1 MSRGWRRAA
10 RLSADSMPT
19 AGAAPG
25 ADNGRVSARCPE
37 CGAAVRVGAPWCALC
52 YAPLGA
58 PTGPASTVPAP
69 TVPAPTVPAPR
80 AAGAGQRAVAT
91 AAVAGHDADSHPRAT
106 PQPPGQLAR
115 GWPCRTCGTSVA
127 WDARTCAGCGT
138 AFLSAASEPGQHRAG
153 TGIAARLVAMP
164 RGGRLALA
172 LAAGVLLAV
181 VVPLMLA
188 LL

>member
-25 ADNGRVSARCPE
+25 ADNGRVSARCPA
-37 CGAAVRVGAPWCALC
+37 CGAAVRVGAPWCTLC

-69 TVPAPTVPAPR
+69 R
-80 AAGAGQRAVAT
+80 AASAGQRAVAT
-91 AAVAGHDADSHPRAT
+91 AAVAGHDANSHPRAT
-106 PQPPGQLAR
+106 PQPPGQLPGPLAR

-164 RGGRLALA
+164 RGGRLVLA